1 MPVRGRLLT
10 IEEQA
15 QIRSLKDA
23 GLTNA
28 IACHDKREL
37 VSSDVRMDVSTTS
50 FEIPMVI
57 GLHLYRVVR
66 V

>member
-1 MPVRGRLLT
+1 MPVRGRVLT

-15 QIRSLKDA
+15 QIRALKDA
-23 GLTNA
+23 GLTNRA
-28 IACHDKREL
+28 IARQL
-37 VSSDVRMDVSTTS
+37 GRSQDVSTTS